1 MSTVLKPGDRVL
13 VLDPR
18 EVLGTDTDGGI
29 GDLIGNEYIL
39 DRSESHVFWKL
50 KDCSF
55 TYGINEKLLQKVEW
69 SPEKSPIDD
78 KSVLSLLIG

>member
-1 MSTVLKPGDRVL
+1 MSTMLEPGDRVL

-18 EVLGTDTDGGI
+18 KVLGTDTDGGI

-39 DRSESHVFWKL
+39 DRMENVVFWKL

-55 TYGINEKLLQKVEW
+55 PYAINEKLLQKVEW

-78 KSVLSLLIG
+78 ESVLSLLIG